1 MLKKSQSV
9 HFASIFKSRS
19 FLYYLETQELHCQ
32 TYHLEI
38 QWFSMLV
45 LIRRGQ
51 QNIEGGSMPEYD
63 HQPPPPQYN
72 PQAQYGRM
80 PATQGY
86 MSQQPPSYGAQPA
99 QGKQSH
105 IICHI
110 MSGHRRRVF

>member
-1 MLKKSQSV
+1 
-9 HFASIFKSRS
+9 
-19 FLYYLETQELHCQ
+19 
-32 TYHLEI
+32 
-38 QWFSMLV
+38 
-45 LIRRGQ
+45 
-51 QNIEGGSMPEYD
+51 MPEYD

-105 IICHI
+105 IFQLINGTILAVPIRCELWIAQTSH
-110 MSGHRRRVF
+110 S